1 MALLPIM
8 MESSLLPMSNIFIS
22 IFLFLLSLLLFS
34 QFFMRRPTSKLK
46 LPPSPPKLPIIG
58 NFHQVGTLL
67 HRSLRALSHKYGPL
81 MLLHFGN
88 VPTLVV
94 SSADMIREI
103 ANNHDVIFCNR
114 PTSTAARI
122 FFYGCADIGFAPYGE
137 YWRQGR
143 KVCVLELLSL
153 KRVLSFEFVREEET
167 AGFIHKLRDAS
178 LRGNKV
184 NLSEMLIA
192 TLNNIVLRCILGN
205 KFEEDDGKSKFGE
218 LIKRVMIQFTSFSF
232 GDFFPALSWMDH
244 LTGLISS
251 LKATFG
257 EIDPFLE
264 QVLKDH
270 EAGRGS
276 SSDHSDNK
284 DFVDILFQLKKDG
297 MLQMDLTRDN
307 LKAIL
312 LDMFMAGS
320 DTTSSTVEWAM
331 AELLRNESMMKKAQD
346 EVRKVIGKKSRIEVN
361 DMNQMDYLKCVI
373 KETLRLHP
381 PAALIFREAS
391 ERVNLGGYDI
401 PPKTRVLIN
410 SLAIQT
416 DPNLW
421 DRPEEFVPERFEN
434 NQIDLKGLDSH
445 YIPFGF
451 GRRGCPGLKFGVFTV
466 EYIMA
471 SLLYWFD
478 WKLPGGNNIAPTPKD
493 LDMED
498 VFGLSA
504 HKKNPLIVIPI
515 LYSP

>member
-1 MALLPIM
+1 
-8 MESSLLPMSNIFIS
+8 
-22 IFLFLLSLLLFS
+22 
-34 QFFMRRPTSKLK
+34 
-46 LPPSPPKLPIIG
+46 
-58 NFHQVGTLL
+58 
-67 HRSLRALSHKYGPL
+67 
-81 MLLHFGN
+81 
-88 VPTLVV
+88 
-94 SSADMIREI
+94 
-103 ANNHDVIFCNR
+103 
-114 PTSTAARI
+114 
-122 FFYGCADIGFAPYGE
+122 
-137 YWRQGR
+137 
-143 KVCVLELLSL
+143 
-153 KRVLSFEFVREEET
+153 
-167 AGFIHKLRDAS
+167 
-178 LRGNKV
+178 
-184 NLSEMLIA
+184 MLIA

-297 MLQMDLTRDN
+297 MLQMDLT
-307 LKAIL
+307 
-312 LDMFMAGS
+312 
-320 DTTSSTVEWAM
+320 
-331 AELLRNESMMKKAQD
+331 Q
-346 EVRKVIGKKSRIEVN
+346 VN

>member
-1 MALLPIM
+1 MY
-8 MESSLLPMSNIFIS
+8 S
-22 IFLFLLSLLLFS
+22 
-34 QFFMRRPTSKLK
+34 
-46 LPPSPPKLPIIG
+46 
-58 NFHQVGTLL
+58 
-67 HRSLRALSHKYGPL
+67 
-81 MLLHFGN
+81 
-88 VPTLVV
+88 
-94 SSADMIREI
+94 
-103 ANNHDVIFCNR
+103 
-114 PTSTAARI
+114 
-122 FFYGCADIGFAPYGE
+122 
-137 YWRQGR
+137 
-143 KVCVLELLSL
+143 
-153 KRVLSFEFVREEET
+153 
-167 AGFIHKLRDAS
+167 
-178 LRGNKV
+178 
-184 NLSEMLIA
+184 
-192 TLNNIVLRCILGN
+192 GN

-297 MLQMDLTRDN
+297 MLQMDLT
-307 LKAIL
+307 
-312 LDMFMAGS
+312 
-320 DTTSSTVEWAM
+320 
-331 AELLRNESMMKKAQD
+331 
-346 EVRKVIGKKSRIEVN
+346 
-361 DMNQMDYLKCVI
+361 
-373 KETLRLHP
+373 P
-381 PAALIFREAS
+381 ALIFREAS